1 MENNELFQYQ
11 IQKIHDLQEQYN
23 QEKQSLETLRNLI
36 EKEQEKLVRAKMA
49 RNKLRHQYKQEI
61 DSYKK
66 ELTYFKRCK
75 IRLGEILDTDYMKE
89 LTYIEDAIKKDIEN
103 RLRKA
108 QKELDTIN
116 EKIEDKMD
124 RYNLMCNSLLMNKWE
139 MDTAQEYDGLII
151 SLKTQHKRLKGEVD
165 KLRTIRE
172 RLQSDIKSKQ
182 AQIVSLDKQLP
193 KEILK
198 EKFRIQQKERELE
211 KRTQDIKK
219 MRSLVRQDETYQMK
233 KELLDK
239 IGEYVES
246 IKQIHQYSNDKLEL
260 IQQLQEAVAILC
272 YRMDCGGT
280 FEEGMNLVNHYR
292 KTTEYKKS
300 KPNIPVFKL
309 APEVEEAYKDLFGNE
324 LDSTIFEDLEQQYK
338 CTELLQYLERLEQEL
353 YEDK

>member
-1 MENNELFQYQ
+1 MCKYET
-11 IQKIHDLQEQYN
+11 YN

-151 SLKTQHKRLKGEVD
+151 DLKTQHKR
-165 KLRTIRE
+165 
-172 RLQSDIKSKQ
+172 
-182 AQIVSLDKQLP
+182 
-193 KEILK
+193 
-198 EKFRIQQKERELE
+198 
-211 KRTQDIKK
+211 
-219 MRSLVRQDETYQMK
+219 
-233 KELLDK
+233 
-239 IGEYVES
+239 
-246 IKQIHQYSNDKLEL
+246 
-260 IQQLQEAVAILC
+260 
-272 YRMDCGGT
+272 
-280 FEEGMNLVNHYR
+280 
-292 KTTEYKKS
+292 
-300 KPNIPVFKL
+300 
-309 APEVEEAYKDLFGNE
+309 
-324 LDSTIFEDLEQQYK
+324 
-338 CTELLQYLERLEQEL
+338 
-353 YEDK
+353 